1 MFPTQPLN
9 MAITPPSPTSVAITS
24 LTEEGTSISSR
35 DGNSVVSS
43 LWVYLQEVVG
53 PYLFSGRNL
62 SLEAPASPNDLRL
75 LNKPLN
81 RCWLTSLCRPF
92 VMAQGPPIHFLRGSH
107 ISRSFALEAALPTQI
122 AFSCSFR
129 GNHHLHAHTSLRI
142 HTELS
147 DC

>member
-9 MAITPPSPTSVAITS
+9 TAITPPSLPSVAITS

-75 LNKPLN
+75 LNKPPN

-92 VMAQGPPIHFLRGSH
+92 VMALGPHP
-107 ISRSFALEAALPTQI
+107 
-122 AFSCSFR
+122 
-129 GNHHLHAHTSLRI
+129 
-142 HTELS
+142 LS
-147 DC
+147 AGEPH